1 MPKLTQDIPKK
12 RPMKSKL
19 KKSAMT
25 PNDFIAMRLPRRQA
39 KQNALKFYME
49 DLEDVEDR
57 SNSDDEVTFP
67 HKRKFEEIMS
77 ESNYL
82 PLKNSRLRKIN
93 KNALKSVTHGRQLLR
108 NRLSFHKNFVS
119 SERRSTRSC
128 SKSSDSNDS
137 TDLKKKVSQDLAGK
151 GVKNNNDKNH
161 TNVRPVRQQR
171 VTRLSESSTHPNSDT
186 PQEQPKTRK
195 NSSKSVCVTRWYV
208 TPVDI
213 SVDKSL
219 FIVIKIVII

>member
-1 MPKLTQDIPKK
+1 MPKLTQDIQKK
-12 RPMKSKL
+12 RSMKPKL
-19 KKSAMT
+19 KKPAMT

-67 HKRKFEEIMS
+67 HKRKFEEMMS
-77 ESNYL
+77 ESNNL
-82 PLKNSRLRKIN
+82 PLKSSRLRKIN

-137 TDLKKKVSQDLAGK
+137 TDLKKKVSHDLTGK
-151 GVKNNNDKNH
+151 SVKSDTDKSK
-161 TNVRPVRQQR
+161 VRPVRQQR

-195 NSSKSVCVTRWYV
+195 NSSKFVCVTKG
-208 TPVDI
+208 I
-213 SVDKSL
+213 MGHL
-219 FIVIKIVII
+219 

>member
-1 MPKLTQDIPKK
+1 MPKLTQDIQKK
-12 RPMKSKL
+12 RSMKPKL
-19 KKSAMT
+19 KKPAMT

-49 DLEDVEDR
+49 DLEDVEDH
-57 SNSDDEVTFP
+57 SNSDEEVTFP
-67 HKRKFEEIMS
+67 HKRKFEEMMS
-77 ESNYL
+77 ESHNL
-82 PLKNSRLRKIN
+82 PLKCSRLRKIN

-137 TDLKKKVSQDLAGK
+137 TDLKKKVSHDLTGK
-151 GVKNNNDKNH
+151 SVKSDTDKSH

-195 NSSKSVCVTRWYV
+195 NSSKFVCVTKG
-208 TPVDI
+208 I
-213 SVDKSL
+213 MGHL
-219 FIVIKIVII
+219 

>member
-1 MPKLTQDIPKK
+1 MPKLTQDIQKK
-12 RPMKSKL
+12 RSMKPKL
-19 KKSAMT
+19 KKPAMT

-49 DLEDVEDR
+49 DLEDVEDH
-57 SNSDDEVTFP
+57 SNSDEEVTFP
-67 HKRKFEEIMS
+67 HKRKFEEMMS
-77 ESNYL
+77 ESHNL
-82 PLKNSRLRKIN
+82 PLKCSRLRKIN

-137 TDLKKKVSQDLAGK
+137 TDLKKKVLHDLTGK
-151 GVKNNNDKNH
+151 SVKSDNDKSH

-195 NSSKSVCVTRWYV
+195 NSSKFVCVTKG
-208 TPVDI
+208 I
-213 SVDKSL
+213 MGHL
-219 FIVIKIVII
+219 

>member
-1 MPKLTQDIPKK
+1 MPKLTQDIQKK
-12 RPMKSKL
+12 RSMKPKL
-19 KKSAMT
+19 KKPAMT

-67 HKRKFEEIMS
+67 HKRKFEEMMS
-77 ESNYL
+77 ESHNL
-82 PLKNSRLRKIN
+82 PLKCSRLRKIN

-137 TDLKKKVSQDLAGK
+137 TDLKKKVSHDLTGK
-151 GVKNNNDKNH
+151 SLKSDTDKSH

-195 NSSKSVCVTRWYV
+195 NSSKFVCVTKG
-208 TPVDI
+208 I
-213 SVDKSL
+213 MGHL
-219 FIVIKIVII
+219 